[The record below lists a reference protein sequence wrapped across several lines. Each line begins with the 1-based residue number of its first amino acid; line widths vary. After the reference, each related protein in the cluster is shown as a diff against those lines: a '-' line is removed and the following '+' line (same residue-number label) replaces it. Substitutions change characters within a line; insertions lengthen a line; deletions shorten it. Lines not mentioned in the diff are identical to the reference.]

1 MIGYYHL
8 PIKKGTISQQEQLH
22 IADESELKDALYSK
36 TIEKVKYLSFKNAN
50 IMVRNCHFRQHQK
63 MANKSNANCAS
74 CSHIS
79 QSKTEATPPFKFL
92 FIKTGPLAFWN

>member
-22 IADESELKDALYSK
+22 ITDESELKDALYSK

-50 IMVRNCHFRQHQK
+50 IKNDSLKLLGQTSAAQV
-63 MANKSNANCAS
+63 
-74 CSHIS
+74 SHLDLS
-79 QSKTEATPPFKFL
+79 QNFSFVTDAA
-92 FIKTGPLAFWN
+92 I